1 MRIGEATSSK
11 DLIVALE
18 EARVR
23 REQLRRPFETVWWN
37 NIALVAGDHT
47 VSWNATLGQ
56 YDTDYNIV
64 NADSKRKPMLV
75 LNHALTVARTELAKL
90 TKSKPVINVLA
101 NSDEA
106 VDLAAA
112 KVGNKVVDALEW
124 KFKLAKLRQD
134 ALWWMV
140 RTGLGAIYV
149 GWNPDNQ
156 DSGTMDYWI
165 DPQTKE
171 AIFDELRVAELNK
184 LAEQGELAEEVK
196 KESHPLGELD
206 FKVYS
211 PFQLLPTETA
221 RNFSEVTDLITSDV
235 LDIDVARGIWPQAKL
250 DPERVNAGALETRLM
265 QRSGLPTAPTNTE
278 VADGCVIYTWW
289 CLPGVF
295 QQNKYLADGKM
306 IRWTKGNFKPVEE
319 TQKFPFADKRLPFA
333 FYEHIPSGVIWPEDT
348 LRHIRGAN
356 LEIDRTVSQLIEN
369 KDYMANPMWLLATQH
384 RVKGGIKNVAG
395 SVIRYTHVPN
405 LPLPQPVPGMQMPS
419 QVENIVVALRSQIL
433 DISGQSEV
441 TRGRVPTGIRSG
453 SALSYLQE
461 EDDAKIAPTVDN
473 MEQAIALMGSLA
485 LSRVG
490 QYYSTQRIIS
500 YYRRDGEFDVVRF
513 RGADLKGNT
522 DVVPQSGSAMPK
534 SKAARQAFIIQLAEM
549 GLEKDP
555 RRIKEVLD
563 IGEGEPDDVDKSI
576 AQANRENMAMLVKL
590 PGKKGATAIP
600 VKQWHNHE
608 VHLSRH
614 TSKMMDEE
622 FDQMAVAKP
631 EIVRLFDEH
640 ITMHQKALQEQ
651 QQQQLQMM
659 LAARGGPDGPPGNTP
674 TTNLMNQEEGATPE
688 APAVPAGPEV

>member
-1 MRIGEATSSK
+1 
-11 DLIVALE
+11 
-18 EARVR
+18 
-23 REQLRRPFETVWWN
+23 
-37 NIALVAGDHT
+37 
-47 VSWNATLGQ
+47 
-56 YDTDYNIV
+56 
-64 NADSKRKPMLV
+64 
-75 LNHALTVARTELAKL
+75 
-90 TKSKPVINVLA
+90 
-101 NSDEA
+101 
-106 VDLAAA
+106 
-112 KVGNKVVDALEW
+112 
-124 KFKLAKLRQD
+124 
-134 ALWWMV
+134 
-140 RTGLGAIYV
+140 
-149 GWNPDNQ
+149 
-156 DSGTMDYWI
+156 
-165 DPQTKE
+165 
-171 AIFDELRVAELNK
+171 
-184 LAEQGELAEEVK
+184 
-196 KESHPLGELD
+196 
-206 FKVYS
+206 
-211 PFQLLPTETA
+211 
-221 RNFSEVTDLITSDV
+221 
-235 LDIDVARGIWPQAKL
+235 
-250 DPERVNAGALETRLM
+250 
-265 QRSGLPTAPTNTE
+265 
-278 VADGCVIYTWW
+278 
-289 CLPGVF
+289 
-295 QQNKYLADGKM
+295 
-306 IRWTKGNFKPVEE
+306 
-319 TQKFPFADKRLPFA
+319 
-333 FYEHIPSGVIWPEDT
+333 
-348 LRHIRGAN
+348 
-356 LEIDRTVSQLIEN
+356 
-369 KDYMANPMWLLATQH
+369 
-384 RVKGGIKNVAG
+384 
-395 SVIRYTHVPN
+395 
-405 LPLPQPVPGMQMPS
+405 
-419 QVENIVVALRSQIL
+419 
-433 DISGQSEV
+433 
-441 TRGRVPTGIRSG
+441 
-453 SALSYLQE
+453 
-461 EDDAKIAPTVDN
+461 